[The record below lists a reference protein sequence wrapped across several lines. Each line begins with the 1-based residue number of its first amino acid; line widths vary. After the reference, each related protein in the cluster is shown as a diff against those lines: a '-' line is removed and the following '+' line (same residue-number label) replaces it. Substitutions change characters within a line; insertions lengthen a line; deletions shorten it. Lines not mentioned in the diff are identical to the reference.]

1 MAEITTAQ
9 IKELRESTGAGMM
22 DCKKA
27 LVENNGDMEAAV
39 DWLRTKGLAKAAKKA
54 GRVAAEGLVGVA
66 SRDNIAALVELNSE
80 TDFAARSEAF
90 QDIVR
95 KVTTLALDAEGDLD
109 KLLATPFPGSDRNVG
124 EYVAQM
130 VGTIGENMNVR
141 RTTALRVS
149 QGVVA
154 NYIHNQ
160 TVPGLGKI
168 GVIVALES
176 SADADKLADFGKQV
190 AMHIAAA
197 APLAT
202 TTDELDPQIVERERA
217 VLIEQARESGK
228 PENIIE
234 KMVDGRIRKYYEE
247 VVLLSQPWVMDPDL
261 TVAKAVEA
269 AGKEL
274 GAAIAVTG
282 FARFVLGEGIEKE
295 EGDFAAEVAAAAS

>member
-234 KMVDGRIRKYYEE
+234 KMVEGRIRKYYEE

>member
-1 MAEITTAQ
+1 
-9 IKELRESTGAGMM
+9 
-22 DCKKA
+22 
-27 LVENNGDMEAAV
+27 
-39 DWLRTKGLAKAAKKA
+39 
-54 GRVAAEGLVGVA
+54 
-66 SRDNIAALVELNSE
+66 
-80 TDFAARSEAF
+80 
-90 QDIVR
+90 
-95 KVTTLALDAEGDLD
+95 
-109 KLLATPFPGSDRNVG
+109 
-124 EYVAQM
+124 
-130 VGTIGENMNVR
+130 MNVR

>member
-27 LVENNGDMEAAV
+27 LVENDGDMEAAV

-234 KMVDGRIRKYYEE
+234 KMVEGRIRKYYEE